1 MQGQEDVVIRDDIR
15 SFLRRQRT
23 KLHGAQ
29 VNRIEYLTMAA
40 SVGAITSLFLMSGEP
55 SYLSVSLLVGIMAM
69 GVDFAIEHFGI
80 TKRAWGYPH
89 GRLSFRGVPLEVPFL
104 FFCCGILVTYATYV
118 LSSYDLGS
126 MIFGEVI
133 SGTVLL
139 QVLLLIVAAFFA
151 VQYHRGAIKSL
162 VFWALPLGIALY
174 LSFPQ
179 PWILVFSIIPM
190 YLDYYLERRLVR
202 SSNIEYKGYDEDVA
216 INVAISYYPTTLLI
230 MGVVALLLY
239 CLEG

>member
-1 MQGQEDVVIRDDIR
+1 
-15 SFLRRQRT
+15 
-23 KLHGAQ
+23 
-29 VNRIEYLTMAA
+29 MAA

-80 TKRAWGYPH
+80 TKKAWGYPH

-118 LSSYDLGS
+118 LSSYDRRVDDIRGGDLRDRPAAGPPS
-126 MIFGEVI
+126 DRSCPLRGPI
-133 SGTVLL
+133 SS
-139 QVLLLIVAAFFA
+139 
-151 VQYHRGAIKSL
+151 RAIKSL

-230 MGVVALLLY
+230 MGGSGSVAVLLRKD
-239 CLEG
+239 EGPISEDDPFHK

>member
-1 MQGQEDVVIRDDIR
+1 MVIRDNIR

-23 KLHGAQ
+23 KLYGTQ
-29 VNRIEYLTMAA
+29 VNQIEYLTIAA
-40 SVGAITSLFLMSGEP
+40 SVGAFISLLLMSGKP
-55 SYLSVSLLVGIMAM
+55 SYLSVSMLVGIMAM

-80 TKRAWGYPH
+80 TKKAWGYPH
-89 GRLSFRGVPLEVPFL
+89 GRISFRGVPLEVPLL

-139 QVLLLIVAAFFA
+139 QVLLLIVATFFM
-151 VQYHRGAIKSL
+151 VQYSRGAIKSL

-179 PWILVFSIIPM
+179 PWILAFSIVPM
-190 YLDYYLERRLVR
+190 YLDYYLERRLVS
-202 SSNIEYKGYDEDVA
+202 SSNIEYKGYDEDVS

-230 MGVVALLLY
+230 VGVVAMLLHY
-239 CLEG
+239 LEG

>member
-40 SVGAITSLFLMSGEP
+40 SVGAIMSLFLMSGEP

-139 QVLLLIVAAFFA
+139 QVLLLIVAG
-151 VQYHRGAIKSL
+151 RSRS
-162 VFWALPLGIALY
+162 ALPYTCPSRNPGYWYSPSSRCI
-174 LSFPQ
+174 ST
-179 PWILVFSIIPM
+179 IISRDGWSGLRTSSTRAM
-190 YLDYYLERRLVR
+190 MRMWR
-202 SSNIEYKGYDEDVA
+202 S
-216 INVAISYYPTTLLI
+216 T
-230 MGVVALLLY
+230 
-239 CLEG
+239 